1 MESQVL
7 TLFRKL
13 FNSGIFNMSW
23 MPIESNHYLIGIFD
37 NRIYVSVLDQDQ
49 TPRSTDHPSIAYY
62 GVKPAYSTMMAQLSA
77 PITNPDGQWK
87 VEYSEHGGNFEAEL
101 EKILQAMVDTYPPEV
116 GEIASLGFSSM
127 AFPNLGVLIGK
138 LNDIA
143 LGADKLVIG
152 NEMKSSLPPIKP
164 QELAN
169 RFFSRLEEI
178 GVKPPFCI
186 PYYYQVGGSSYTI
199 SMDPEAKAITIC
211 IEVNVGK
218 FKTFAFVSPESF
230 PHEAAVHQ
238 EFLVALEG
246 GFRSVAE
253 FAGKTYEKLLLD
265 ISEGPWTREGGHAL
279 NALQQRYV
287 EPRVTAVTD
296 QIKENMGYPV
306 SEPAMV
312 IAKLC
317 ASLTNRGLFQID
329 RIPFVTR
336 DGQVAVFVSRQ
347 PFLISVCTNT
357 GNVLEVPAGHLE
369 GSGTGF
375 KRICWIRHGRTTW
388 AEDLG
393 QLVNVDFG
401 YPQLE
406 ATLKELLVTLEGEG
420 PDPLGRGLTANAAM
434 RLMVEQNPH
443 LYNVDPAARAEYIAD
458 LKKKFPGII
467 NDDGGIDVIS
477 LAAKGRRKSKTLD
490 ADPGFAKWA
499 PGPKGYIPRE
509 TFGNDTEAYI
519 THLERVIEIGRM
531 TPAEFM
537 EDAKRSAKEL
547 EQMYPHAA
555 QILDLP
561 GGDADRQVDWSAIV
575 TPPAFMPKAP
585 LNFTISLP
593 RDPLFDS
600 FANSEFVHRWMDL
613 IHTTNEQFRLAGGER
628 LSSVESS
635 IRFEV
640 PGMPNP
646 KLLVRPADGQNKF
659 YLEEDQPKGARLA
672 DLTLDGDR
680 ITVDIHNDEVF
691 PIAGAEDVLTAML
704 KAVKEHMTK

>member
-1 MESQVL
+1 MESSVIV
-7 TLFRKL
+7 LFRKL
-13 FNSGIFNMSW
+13 INLGIFNMSW
-23 MPIESNHYLIGIFD
+23 TPIQSKHYLIGIFD
-37 NRIYVSVLDQDQ
+37 NKIYIGVLNSNKAYN
-49 TPRSTDHPSIAYY
+49 STH
-62 GVKPAYSTMMAQLSA
+62 VVTLSA
-77 PITNPDGQWK
+77 PEGELKI
-87 VEYSEHGGNFEAEL
+87 VFEEGKEVFEQEL
-101 EKILQAMVDTYPPEV
+101 ENILQAMVDVYPKEV
-116 GEIASLGFSSM
+116 AEIGALGFSAM
-127 AFPNLGVLIGK
+127 MFPNVQSLIGK
-138 LNDIA
+138 LDDIA

-169 RFFSRLEEI
+169 RFFSRLDEI
-178 GVKPPFCI
+178 GVKPPFCM

-238 EFLVALEG
+238 DFLEALEG
-246 GFRSVAE
+246 GFRSVVE

-265 ISEGPWTREGGHAL
+265 IGEGPWVRKGGPAL

-287 EPRVTAVTD
+287 DPRVTAITD

-306 SEPAMV
+306 SESAMA

-317 ASLTNRGLFQID
+317 ANLTNRGLFQIN
-329 RIPFVTR
+329 RTPFVTR
-336 DGQVAVFVSRQ
+336 DGQVAVFISRQ

-375 KRICWIRHGRTTW
+375 KRICWIRNGLTTW
-388 AEDLG
+388 AEDLA
-393 QLVNVDFG
+393 QLGDIGFD
-401 YPQLE
+401 YPRLE
-406 ATLKELLVTLEGEG
+406 ATLKELLVTLEAED
-420 PDPLGRGLTANAAM
+420 PDAVGRGLTTNAAI

-443 LYNVDPAARAEYIAD
+443 LYNVDPAVRAEYIAD
-458 LKKKFPGII
+458 LKKKFPGVI

-477 LAAKGRRKSKTLD
+477 LAAKGQRKSKTLA

-509 TFGNDTEAYI
+509 TFGSDTEAYI
-519 THLERVIEIGRM
+519 AHLERVIEIGRM

-547 EQMYPHAA
+547 EQMYPHAE
-555 QILDLP
+555 QILDLS
-561 GGDADRQVDWSAIV
+561 GKTLGNNDWTVVV

-600 FANSEFVHRWMDL
+600 FANSDFVHRWMDL

-659 YLEEDQPKGARLA
+659 YLEEDQPKGTRLA